1 MNITRKVAMVMM
13 ALAMVLTVDAKD
25 VFVNTPH
32 TTLMLAVNEG
42 ETPRIHYYGSR
53 IKASQAQEVYDA
65 MSINYDAYPAFG
77 RNSFDETALSVTH
90 SDGNMS
96 TELMVTGCRQEGELT
111 IIELKDKKYDFFVD
125 LYYKAN
131 DQSDV
136 IETWTVIRNGE
147 KKPIKLEQYASGV
160 MTWRQEGL
168 RMGDGTTGRG
178 SWLTHFHGAWGQ
190 EAGMTEEPLT
200 AGVKVIVNHDGVR
213 TAMDDRAEVMISLD
227 GKPQENSGR
236 VIGAALCW
244 TGNYK
249 LRIETRGKYRHTL
262 LAGIDD
268 LHTAYTLK
276 KGEQFET
283 PKLALCY
290 SEEGKGGV
298 SRAFHRWGRN
308 GQLHNGKALREIL
321 LNSWEGVYMNV
332 NQQVCEQM
340 MDGLKDLG
348 GELFVVDDGW
358 FGRKYRRTYDDKAL
372 GDWVTD
378 TVKLPNG
385 VPALLKAAEDRG
397 LKFGIWIEPEMVNST
412 SELFEAHPD
421 WVVAHP
427 TRELSKGRG
436 GTQLVLDLSNPKVQ
450 DFVFSIVDNLMK
462 ENPRLHYIK
471 WDCNMSMQ
479 NFGSSYL
486 TADKQSHLFV
496 DYHLGLRNALERIR
510 KAYPELVIQLCS
522 SGGGRVNWGALPY
535 FDEFWVS
542 DDTDAQQRLFIQWGT
557 SHFFPTMAMAQHVSA
572 SPNHQTGRVIPL
584 KFRVDVAMTGRLG
597 MEMKPSD
604 LNDKEREYAKK
615 AFAFYKE
622 IRPIVQLGD
631 QYRLLSPYEGN
642 GFCSEMFV
650 KEDKS
655 EAVFFCYK
663 FENYIGL
670 ETPRWHMAGLDPN
683 ATYRLTEFE
692 CAEHSHYFE
701 GKTFSGK
708 FLMEQGIDAT
718 LGRQFASRVIRLKK
732 V

>member
-1 MNITRKVAMVMM
+1 MKKYVLMVVT
-13 ALAMVLTVDAKD
+13 VLTMSQVTSAKD
-25 VFVNTPH
+25 VFVNTPK

-42 ETPRIHYYGSR
+42 EAPRVHYYGSR
-53 IKASQAQEVYDA
+53 LKAHQAQEVYDA
-65 MSINYDAYPAFG
+65 KSVNYEAYPAFS
-77 RNSFDETALSVTH
+77 RDSFDETALSVTH

-96 TELMVTGCRQEGELT
+96 TELVVTGYKQEGDLT
-111 IIELKDKKYDFFVD
+111 IISLKDKKYDFFVD

-131 DQSDV
+131 SQSDV

-147 KKPIKLEQYASGV
+147 KKAIKLEQYASGV
-160 MTWRQEGL
+160 IALRQEGA
-168 RMGDGTTGRG
+168 
-178 SWLTHFHGAWGQ
+178 WLTHFHGSWGQ
-190 EAGMTEEPLT
+190 EATMTEEPLS
-200 AGVKVIVNHDGVR
+200 AGLKVIVNHDGVR

-321 LNSWEGVYMNV
+321 LNSWEGVYMDV
-332 NQQVCEQM
+332 NQEVCERM
-340 MDGLKDLG
+340 MDGLKELG

-372 GDWVTD
+372 GDWITD
-378 TVKLPNG
+378 TVKLPKG

-397 LKFGIWIEPEMVNST
+397 LKFGIWIEPEMTNSA

-421 WVVAHP
+421 WVIAHP

-450 DFVFSIVDNLMK
+450 DFVVSIVDNLKK

-496 DYHLGLRNALERIR
+496 DYHLGLQKALERIR
-510 KAYPELVIQLCS
+510 KAYPDLVIQLCS

-557 SHFFPTMAMAQHVSA
+557 SHFFPTLAMAQHVSA

-584 KFRVDVAMTGRLG
+584 KFRFDVAMTGRLG

-604 LNDKEREYAKK
+604 LNEQERAYAKK
-615 AFAFYKE
+615 AIAFYKE

-631 QYRLLSPYEGN
+631 LYRLLSPYEN
-642 GFCSEMFV
+642 KGFCSEMFV
-650 KEDKS
+650 TEDKD

-670 ETPRWHMAGLDPN
+670 ETPRWHMAGLDSN

-692 CAEHSHYFE
+692 SAERSHNFE

-708 FLMEQGIDAT
+708 FLMETGIDAT
-718 LGRQFASRVIRLKK
+718 LTRQFASRVIRLKK

>member
-1 MNITRKVAMVMM
+1 MKYLLLT
-13 ALAMVLTVDAKD
+13 ALALTLSQGAIARDVL
-25 VFVNTPH
+25 VNTPK

-42 ETPRIHYYGSR
+42 QTPRIHYYGSR
-53 IKASQAQEVYDA
+53 LQPNQTQEVYDA

-77 RNSFDETALSVTH
+77 RNSFEETALSVTH
-90 SDGNMS
+90 ADGNMS
-96 TELMVTGCRQEGELT
+96 TELVVTGCTEQGDLT
-111 IIELKDKKYDFFVD
+111 IIALKDKKYDLFVD
-125 LYYKAN
+125 LCYKAN
-131 DQSDV
+131 DKSDV

-147 KKPIKLEQYASGV
+147 KKPVKLEQYASGV
-160 MTWRQEGL
+160 MTWRQENQRL
-168 RMGDGTTGRG
+168 GDGTTEKG

-200 AGVKVIVNHDGVR
+200 AGVKTIVNHDGVR

-227 GKPQENSGR
+227 GRPQENSGR

-249 LRIETRGKYRHTL
+249 LRLETRGKYRHTL

-276 KGEQFET
+276 PGEKFQT
-283 PKLALCY
+283 PVLALAY

-298 SRAFHRWGRN
+298 SRAFHRWGHN
-308 GQLHNGKALREIL
+308 SQLHNGKALREIL

-332 NQQVCEQM
+332 NQEVCEQM
-340 MDGLKDLG
+340 MDGIKELG

-358 FGRKYRRTYDDKAL
+358 FGRKYRRTDDTRGL

-378 TVKLPNG
+378 TEKLPDG

-397 LKFGIWIEPEMVNST
+397 LKFGIWIEPEMTNST
-412 SELFEAHPD
+412 SELYEAHPD

-436 GTQLVLDLSNPKVQ
+436 GTQLVLDMSNPKVQ
-450 DFVFSIVDNLMK
+450 DYVVSIVDNLVK
-462 ENPRLHYIK
+462 ENPKLHYIK

-486 TADKQSHLFV
+486 SADRQSHLFV
-496 DYHLGLRNALERIR
+496 DYHLGLRSALERIR
-510 KAYPELVIQLCS
+510 KAHPDLVIQLCS
-522 SGGGRVNWGALPY
+522 SGGGRVNWGAMPY

-557 SHFFPTMAMAQHVSA
+557 SHFFPPMAMAQHVSA

-584 KFRVDVAMTGRLG
+584 KFRFDVAMTGRLG

-604 LNDKEREYAKK
+604 LNDQEREYAKK
-615 AFAFYKE
+615 AVAFYKE
-622 IRPIVQLGD
+622 IRPIIQLGD
-631 QYRLLSPYEGN
+631 LYRLLSPYEGH

-650 KEDKS
+650 TEDKS
-655 EAVFFCYK
+655 EAIFFCYK

-670 ETPRWHMAGLDPN
+670 ETPRWHMAGLDPD
-683 ATYRLTEFE
+683 ATYRLNEFA
-692 CAEHSHYFE
+692 CAERSHYFE

-708 FLMEQGIDAT
+708 FLMETGIDAT
-718 LGRQFASRVIRLKK
+718 LSRQFASRVIRLKK
-732 V
+732 VKP

>member
-1 MNITRKVAMVMM
+1 MKQVLLSVI
-13 ALAMVLTVDAKD
+13 ALTLSMTGNAKD
-25 VFVNTPH
+25 VFVNTPK

-42 ETPRIHYYGSR
+42 QTPRIHYYGSR
-53 IKASQAQEVYDA
+53 LKADQAHEVYDA

-90 SDGNMS
+90 ADGNMS
-96 TELMVTGCRQEGELT
+96 TELAVTGSHTEGDLT
-111 IIELKDKKYDFFVD
+111 IISLKDKKYDFFVD

-131 DQSDV
+131 DKSDV

-160 MTWRQEGL
+160 MTFRQEGL
-168 RMGDGTTGRG
+168 RQGDGTWGRG
-178 SWLTHFHGAWGQ
+178 AWLTHFHGAWGQ

-227 GKPQENSGR
+227 GRPQENSGR

-276 KGEQFET
+276 PGEQFTT
-283 PKLALCY
+283 PVLALAY

-298 SRAFHRWGRN
+298 SRAFHRWGHN

-332 NQQVCEQM
+332 NQEVCEQM
-340 MDGLKDLG
+340 MDGIKELG

-358 FGRKYRRTYDDKAL
+358 FGRKYRRTDDTQSL

-378 TVKLPNG
+378 TQKLPNG

-397 LKFGIWIEPEMVNST
+397 LKFGIWIEPEMTNSK

-450 DFVFSIVDNLMK
+450 DFVVSIVDNLVK
-462 ENPRLHYIK
+462 ENPPLHYIK

-496 DYHLGLRNALERIR
+496 DYHLGLRSALERIR
-510 KAYPELVIQLCS
+510 KAHSDLVIQLCS

-557 SHFFPTMAMAQHVSA
+557 SHFFPPMAMAQHVSA

-584 KFRVDVAMTGRLG
+584 KFRFDVAMTGRLG

-604 LNDKEREYAKK
+604 LNDQEREYAKK
-615 AFAFYKE
+615 AVAFYKE
-622 IRPIVQLGD
+622 IRPIIQLGD
-631 QYRLLSPYEGN
+631 LYRLLSPYEGN

-670 ETPRWHMAGLDPN
+670 ETPRWHMAGLDPD
-683 ATYRLTEFE
+683 ATYVLNEFE
-692 CAEHSHYFE
+692 GTERSRYFE

-708 FLMEQGIDAT
+708 FLMETGIDAT
-718 LGRQFASRVIRLKK
+718 LGRQFASRVIRLKRI
-732 V
+732 

>member
-1 MNITRKVAMVMM
+1 MRQLLIA
-13 ALAMVLTVDAKD
+13 ALASTLSQVASAGD
-25 VFVNTPH
+25 VFVNTPK
-32 TTLMLAVNEG
+32 TTLMLSVNEG
-42 ETPRIHYYGSR
+42 QTPRIHYYGSR
-53 IKASQAQEVYDA
+53 ITAGQAHEVYDA
-65 MSINYDAYPAFG
+65 ISINSDAYPAFG
-77 RNSFDETALSVTH
+77 RDSFDETALSVTH
-90 SDGNMS
+90 ADGNMS
-96 TELMVTGCRQEGELT
+96 TELVVTGCRQEGDKT
-111 IIELKDKKYDFFVD
+111 VISMKDKKYDFFVD

-136 IETWTVIRNGE
+136 IVTWTVIRNGE
-147 KKPIKLEQYASGV
+147 KKPIRLEQYASGV
-160 MTWRQEGL
+160 LPIRQEGA
-168 RMGDGTTGRG
+168 
-178 SWLTHFHGAWGQ
+178 WLTHFHGSWGQ

-200 AGVKVIVNHDGVR
+200 AGLKVIVNHDGVR
-213 TAMDDRAEVMISLD
+213 NAMDDRAEVMISLD

-249 LRIETRGKYRHTL
+249 IRLETRGKHQHTL

-276 KGEQFET
+276 PGETFTT
-283 PKLALCY
+283 PELALTY

-308 GQLHNGKALREIL
+308 VQLHNGKALREIL

-332 NQQVCEQM
+332 NQEVCEQL
-340 MDGLKDLG
+340 MDGIKDLG

-372 GDWVTD
+372 GDWITD
-378 TVKLPNG
+378 TVKLPKG
-385 VPALLKAAEDRG
+385 IPALVKAAEDRG

-450 DFVFSIVDNLMK
+450 DFVVSIVDNLMK
-462 ENPRLHYIK
+462 ENPTLHYIK

-479 NFGSSYL
+479 NYGSSYL

-496 DYHLGLRNALERIR
+496 DFHLGLRSALERIR
-510 KAYPELVIQLCS
+510 ASHPNLVIQLCS
-522 SGGGRVNWGALPY
+522 SGGGRVNWGFMPY

-557 SHFFPTMAMAQHVSA
+557 SHFFPTLAMAQHVSA

-584 KFRVDVAMTGRLG
+584 KFRFDVAMTGRLG

-604 LNDKEREYAKK
+604 LDEKEREYAKK
-615 AFAFYKE
+615 AMAFYKE
-622 IRPIVQLGD
+622 IRPNIQLGD
-631 QYRLLSPYEGN
+631 QYRLLSPYENN

-650 KEDKS
+650 TEDKS

-683 ATYRLTEFE
+683 ATYRLNEFE
-692 CAEHSHYFE
+692 CTERSHYFE
-701 GKTFSGK
+701 DKTFSGK
-708 FLMEQGIDAT
+708 FLMETGLDAT

-732 V
+732 I

>member
-1 MNITRKVAMVMM
+1 MKKLLIA
-13 ALAMVLTVDAKD
+13 VLGMTLCVTAGAKD
-25 VFVNTPH
+25 VLVNTPK
-32 TTLMLAVNEG
+32 TTLMLGVNEG

-53 IKASQAQEVYDA
+53 LKAHQVHEVYDA
-65 MSINYDAYPAFG
+65 TSINYDAYPAFG

-90 SDGNMS
+90 ADGNMS
-96 TELMVTGCRQEGELT
+96 TELVVTDCRTEGDQT
-111 IIELKDKKYDFFVD
+111 IISMKDKKYSFFVD

-160 MTWRQEGL
+160 MTLRQEGA
-168 RMGDGTTGRG
+168 
-178 SWLTHFHGAWGQ
+178 WLTHFHGGWGQ

-200 AGVKVIVNHDGVR
+200 AGLKVIVNHDGVR

-276 KGEQFET
+276 PGESFTT
-283 PKLALCY
+283 PVLALTY
-290 SEEGKGGV
+290 SDEGKGGV

-321 LNSWEGVYMNV
+321 LNSWEGVYMDV
-332 NQQVCEQM
+332 NQEVCEQM
-340 MDGLKDLG
+340 MDGLKELG

-372 GDWVTD
+372 GDWMTD
-378 TVKLPNG
+378 TVKLPDG

-397 LKFGIWIEPEMVNST
+397 LKFGIWIEPEMVNTT

-450 DFVFSIVDNLMK
+450 DFVVGIVDGLVK
-462 ENPRLHYIK
+462 ENPTLHYIK

-510 KAYPELVIQLCS
+510 KAHPDLFIQLCS

-557 SHFFPTMAMAQHVSA
+557 SHFFPPMAMAQHVSA

-584 KFRVDVAMTGRLG
+584 KFRFDVAMTGRLG

-604 LNDKEREYAKK
+604 LSDQECAYAKK
-615 AFAFYKE
+615 AVAFYKE
-622 IRPIVQLGD
+622 IRPVVQLGD
-631 QYRLLSPYEGN
+631 LYRLLSPYDN
-642 GFCSEMFV
+642 KGFCSEMFV
-650 KEDKS
+650 SEDKS

-670 ETPRWHMAGLDPN
+670 ETPRWHMAGLDPT
-683 ATYRLTEFE
+683 ATYLLTEFE
-692 CAEHSHYFE
+692 CAERSHHFE

-708 FLMEQGIDAT
+708 FLMETGIDAS
-718 LGRQFASRVIRLKK
+718 LSRQFASRVIRLKK

>member
-1 MNITRKVAMVMM
+1 MKRLPITTL
-13 ALAMVLTVDAKD
+13 ALTLSLGASAGD
-25 VFVNTPH
+25 VFVNTPK

-42 ETPRIHYYGSR
+42 QTPQIHYYGSR
-53 IKASQAQEVYDA
+53 IRPDQAHEVYDA

-77 RNSFDETALSVTH
+77 LNSFDETALSVTH

-96 TELMVTGCRQEGELT
+96 TELVVTGCRQEGDET
-111 IIELKDKKYDFFVD
+111 IISLKDKKYDFFVD
-125 LYYKAN
+125 LYYRAN

-136 IETWTVIRNGE
+136 IVTWTVIRNGE
-147 KKPIKLEQYASGV
+147 KKAVRLEQYASGV
-160 MTWRQEGL
+160 MTMRQEGA
-168 RMGDGTTGRG
+168 
-178 SWLTHFHGAWGQ
+178 WLTHFHGSWGQ

-200 AGVKVIVNHDGVR
+200 PGLKTIANHDGVR

-227 GKPQENSGR
+227 GRPQENSGR

-249 LRIETRGKYRHTL
+249 LRIDTRGKYRHTL
-262 LAGIDD
+262 IAGIDD

-276 KGEQFET
+276 PGETFQMPE
-283 PKLALCY
+283 LALAY

-332 NQQVCEQM
+332 NQEVCEQL
-340 MDGLKDLG
+340 MDGISDLG

-372 GDWVTD
+372 GDWMTD
-378 TVKLPNG
+378 TVKLPQG
-385 VPALLKAAEDRG
+385 IPALVKAAEDRG
-397 LKFGIWIEPEMVNST
+397 LKFGIWIEPEMTNSQ

-450 DFVFSIVDNLMK
+450 DYVVSIVANLMK
-462 ENPRLHYIK
+462 ENPTLHYIK
-471 WDCNMSMQ
+471 WDCNMSM
-479 NFGSSYL
+479 NNYGSSYL
-486 TADKQSHLFV
+486 TADRQSHLFV
-496 DYHLGLRNALERIR
+496 DYHRGLHSVLKRIR
-510 KAYPELVIQLCS
+510 QAYPDLVIQLCS
-522 SGGGRVNWGALPY
+522 SGGGRVNWGFMPY

-542 DDTDAQQRLFIQWGT
+542 DNTDAQQRLFIQWGT
-557 SHFFPTMAMAQHVSA
+557 SHFFPPMAMAQHVSA
-572 SPNHQTGRVIPL
+572 SPNHQTSRVIPL
-584 KFRVDVAMTGRLG
+584 KFRFDVAMTGRLG

-604 LNDKEREYAKK
+604 LNDQERAYAKK
-615 AFAFYKE
+615 AMAFYKE

-650 KEDKS
+650 TADKS

-663 FENYIGL
+663 FENYVGL

-683 ATYRLTEFE
+683 ATYRLNEFE
-692 CAEHSHYFE
+692 CAERSHYFE
-701 GKTFSGK
+701 DKTFSGK
-708 FLMEQGIDAT
+708 FLMETGLDAT
-718 LGRQFASRVIRLKK
+718 LGRQFASRVIRLKRM
-732 V
+732 

>member
-1 MNITRKVAMVMM
+1 MRYIMLSLL
-13 ALAMVLTVDAKD
+13 ALTLGHTASAKD
-25 VFVNTPH
+25 VFVNTQK
-32 TTLMLAVNEG
+32 TTLMLSANEG
-42 ETPRIHYYGSR
+42 QTPRIHYYGSR
-53 IKASQAQEVYDA
+53 LNAGQAHEVYDA
-65 MSINYDAYPAFG
+65 MSLNYDAYPAFG

-90 SDGNMS
+90 ADGNMS
-96 TELMVTGCRQEGELT
+96 TELVVMGCQQEGDKT
-111 IIELKDKKYDFFVD
+111 VISLKDKKYDFFVD

-131 DQSDV
+131 DRSDV

-147 KKPIKLEQYASGV
+147 KKPVRLEQYASGV
-160 MTWRQEGL
+160 MAWRQGNGQSS
-168 RMGDGTTGRG
+168 MVNGQS

-200 AGVKVIVNHDGVR
+200 AGLKVIVNHDGVR

-227 GKPQENSGR
+227 GRPQENSGR

-249 LRIETRGKYRHTL
+249 LRLETRGKYRYTL

-276 KGEQFET
+276 PGESFTT
-283 PKLALCY
+283 PVLALTY

-332 NQQVCEQM
+332 NQEVCEQM
-340 MDGLKDLG
+340 MDGIKELG

-358 FGRKYRRTYDDKAL
+358 FGRKYRRTDDTQAL
-372 GDWVTD
+372 GDWMTD
-378 TVKLPNG
+378 TQKLPNG

-397 LKFGIWIEPEMVNST
+397 LKFGIWIEPEMTNSK

-427 TRELSKGRG
+427 TRELSMGRG

-450 DFVFSIVDNLMK
+450 DFVVGIVDNLVK
-462 ENPRLHYIK
+462 ENPTLHYIK
-471 WDCNMSMQ
+471 WDCNMSMH
-479 NFGSSYL
+479 NYGSSYL

-496 DYHLGLRNALERIR
+496 DYHLGLRAALERIR
-510 KAYPELVIQLCS
+510 KAHPDLVIQLCS
-522 SGGGRVNWGALPY
+522 SGGGRVNWGAMPY

-557 SHFFPTMAMAQHVSA
+557 SHFFPPMAMAQHVSA

-584 KFRVDVAMTGRLG
+584 KFRFDVAMTGRLG

-604 LNDKEREYAKK
+604 LNDQEREYAKR
-615 AFAFYKE
+615 AVAFYKE

-631 QYRLLSPYEGN
+631 LYRLLSPYENN
-642 GFCSEMFV
+642 GFCSELFIND
-650 KEDKS
+650 DKS

-670 ETPRWHMAGLDPN
+670 ETPRWHFAGLDAT

-692 CAEHSHYFE
+692 CTERTHAFE

-708 FLMEQGIDAT
+708 FLMETGIDAP
-718 LGRQFASRVIRLKK
+718 LSRQFASRVIRLKK
-732 V
+732 I

>member
-1 MNITRKVAMVMM
+1 MRKLLLLLLALSLCSVAN
-13 ALAMVLTVDAKD
+13 AKD

-321 LNSWEGVYMNV
+321 LNSWEGVYMDV

-692 CAEHSHYFE
+692 CAERSHYFE

>member
-1 MNITRKVAMVMM
+1 MM
-13 ALAMVLTVDAKD
+13 KKYLLLALATMTLNQMVSAKD
-25 VFVNTPH
+25 VFVNTPR
-32 TTLMLAVNEG
+32 TTLMLFVNDG
-42 ETPRIHYYGSR
+42 ETPRIQYYGSR
-53 IKASQAQEVYDA
+53 LKASQADEVYA
-65 MSINYDAYPAFG
+65 ARSLNQDAYPAFG
-77 RNSFDETALSVTH
+77 RDSFDETALSVTH
-90 SDGNMS
+90 ADGNMS
-96 TELMVTGCRQEGELT
+96 TELVVTGCRQEGDQT
-111 IIELKDKKYDFFVD
+111 IITLKDKKYDFFVD

-131 DQSDV
+131 NQSDV
-136 IETWTVIRNGE
+136 IETWTVLRNGE
-147 KKPIKLEQYASGV
+147 KKPVKLEQYASGV
-160 MTWRQEGL
+160 MPLRQEGA
-168 RMGDGTTGRG
+168 
-178 SWLTHFHGAWGQ
+178 WLTHFHGSWGQ
-190 EAGMTEEPLT
+190 EATMTEEPLT
-200 AGVKVIVNHDGVR
+200 AGLKVIVNHDGVR

-249 LRIETRGKYRHTL
+249 LRLETRGKYQHTL

-332 NQQVCEQM
+332 NQEVCEQM
-340 MDGLKDLG
+340 MDGLKELG

-372 GDWVTD
+372 GDWITD
-378 TVKLPNG
+378 TVKLPKG
-385 VPALLKAAEDRG
+385 IPALVKAAEDRG
-397 LKFGIWIEPEMVNST
+397 LKFGIWIEPEMTNSA

-427 TRELSKGRG
+427 SRELSKGRG

-450 DFVFSIVDNLMK
+450 DFVVGIVDNLVK
-462 ENPRLHYIK
+462 ENPTLHYIK

-479 NFGSSYL
+479 NYGSSYL

-510 KAYPELVIQLCS
+510 KAHPDLVIQLCS
-522 SGGGRVNWGALPY
+522 SGGGR
-535 FDEFWVS
+535 
-542 DDTDAQQRLFIQWGT
+542 T
-557 SHFFPTMAMAQHVSA
+557 SHFFPTLAMAQHVSA

-584 KFRVDVAMTGRLG
+584 KFRFDVAMTGRLG

-604 LNDKEREYAKK
+604 LNNEERAYAKK
-615 AFAFYKE
+615 AMAFYKE

-631 QYRLLSPYEGN
+631 QYRLLSPYDN
-642 GFCSEMFV
+642 KGFCSELFV
-650 KEDKS
+650 TEDKS

-683 ATYRLTEFE
+683 ATYRLNEFE
-692 CAEHSHYFE
+692 CSERSHSFE

-708 FLMEQGIDAT
+708 FLMETGLDAT
-718 LGRQFASRVIRLKK
+718 LTRQFASRVIRLKK
-732 V
+732 I

>member
-1 MNITRKVAMVMM
+1 MKKIISLL
-13 ALAMVLTVDAKD
+13 ALCTLLVPMSKLSAKD
-25 VFVNTPH
+25 VFVNTPK
-32 TTLMLAVNEG
+32 TTLMLSVNEG
-42 ETPRIHYYGSR
+42 STPRIHYYGSR
-53 IKASQAQEVYDA
+53 INPNQAQEIYDA

-90 SDGNMS
+90 ADGNMS
-96 TELMVTGCRQEGELT
+96 TELAITGSRQEGDLT
-111 IIELKDKKYDFFVD
+111 IISLKDKKYEFFVD

-131 DQSDV
+131 DKSDV
-136 IETWTVIRNGE
+136 IETWTVILNGE
-147 KKPIKLEQYASGV
+147 KKPIRLEQYASGV
-160 MTWRQEGL
+160 MTLRQEGA
-168 RMGDGTTGRG
+168 
-178 SWLTHFHGAWGQ
+178 WITHFHGTWGAEGQ
-190 EAGMTEEPLT
+190 MTEEPLT
-200 AGVKVIVNHDGVR
+200 AGLKNIVCHDGVR
-213 TAMDDRAEVMISLD
+213 GGMDDRAEVMISLD

-249 LRIETRGKYRHTL
+249 LRLETRGKYRHTL
-262 LAGIDD
+262 IAGIDD

-276 KGEQFET
+276 PGESFQT
-283 PKLALCY
+283 PELALTY
-290 SEEGKGGV
+290 STEGKGGV

-308 GQLHNGKALREIL
+308 VKLHNGHGLRDIL

-332 NQQVCEQM
+332 NQEVCEQM
-340 MDGLKDLG
+340 MDGIKELG

-358 FGRKYRRTYDDKAL
+358 FGRKYRRTDDTQGL
-372 GDWVTD
+372 GDWMTD
-378 TVKLPNG
+378 TQKLPNG

-397 LKFGIWIEPEMVNST
+397 LKFGIWIEPEMTNSK
-412 SELFEAHPD
+412 SELYEAHPD

-436 GTQLVLDLSNPKVQ
+436 GTQLVLDMSNPKVQ
-450 DFVFSIVDNLMK
+450 DFVFGIVDNLVK
-462 ENPRLHYIK
+462 ENPKLHYIK
-471 WDCNMSMQ
+471 WDCNMSM
-479 NFGSSYL
+479 NNYGSSYL
-486 TADKQSHLFV
+486 TSDKQSHLVV
-496 DYHLGLRNALERIR
+496 DYHRGLRSTLERIR
-510 KAYPELVIQLCS
+510 AKYPDLVIQLCA
-522 SGGGRVNWGALPY
+522 SGGGRVNWGFMPY

-584 KFRVDVAMTGRLG
+584 KFRFDVAMTGRLG

-604 LNDKEREYAKK
+604 LNDREREYAKK
-615 AFAFYKE
+615 AVAFYKE

-650 KEDKS
+650 SEDKS

-663 FENYIGL
+663 FEHYVDL
-670 ETPRWHMAGLDPN
+670 HTPRWHMAGLDPN
-683 ATYRLTEFE
+683 ATYRLNEFE
-692 CAEHSHYFE
+692 RSEREHYFE

-708 FLMEQGIDAT
+708 FLMETGLDAN
-718 LGRQFASRVIRLKK
+718 LSRQFSSRVIRLKK
-732 V
+732 I

>member
-1 MNITRKVAMVMM
+1 MRKLLLSLLALSLCSVAN
-13 ALAMVLTVDAKD
+13 AKD

-42 ETPRIHYYGSR
+42 QTPRIHYYGSR

-90 SDGNMS
+90 GDGNMS
-96 TELMVTGCRQEGELT
+96 TELMVTGCRQEGDLT

-131 DQSDV
+131 DRSDV

-147 KKPIKLEQYASGV
+147 KKPVKLEQYASGV
-160 MTWRQEGL
+160 ITWRQEGL
-168 RMGDGTTGRG
+168 RMGDGTQGRG

-321 LNSWEGVYMNV
+321 LNSWEGVYMDV
-332 NQQVCEQM
+332 NQPVCEQM

-510 KAYPELVIQLCS
+510 KAYPDLVIQLCS

-557 SHFFPTMAMAQHVSA
+557 SHFYPTLAMAQHVSA

-584 KFRVDVAMTGRLG
+584 KFRFDVAMTGRLG

-604 LNDKEREYAKK
+604 LSDKEREYAKK

-670 ETPRWHMAGLDPN
+670 ETPRWHMAGLDPD
-683 ATYRLTEFE
+683 ASYRLNEFGGTER
-692 CAEHSHYFE
+692 SRYFE
-701 GKTFSGK
+701 GKTFSGR
-708 FLMEQGIDAT
+708 FLMETGIDAT
-718 LGRQFASRVIRLKK
+718 LGRQFASRVIRLKRM
-732 V
+732 

>member
-1 MNITRKVAMVMM
+1 MKKYVLMVVT
-13 ALAMVLTVDAKD
+13 VLTMSQVTSAKD
-25 VFVNTPH
+25 VFVNTPK

-42 ETPRIHYYGSR
+42 EAPRVHYYGSR
-53 IKASQAQEVYDA
+53 LKAHQAQEVYDA
-65 MSINYDAYPAFG
+65 KSVNYEAYPAFG
-77 RNSFDETALSVTH
+77 RDSFDETALSVTH

-96 TELMVTGCRQEGELT
+96 TELVVTGYKQEGDLT
-111 IIELKDKKYDFFVD
+111 IISLKDKKYDFFVD

-131 DQSDV
+131 SQSDV

-147 KKPIKLEQYASGV
+147 KKAIKLEQYASGV
-160 MTWRQEGL
+160 IALRQEGA
-168 RMGDGTTGRG
+168 
-178 SWLTHFHGAWGQ
+178 WLTHFHGSWGQ
-190 EAGMTEEPLT
+190 EATMTEEPLS
-200 AGVKVIVNHDGVR
+200 AGLKVIVNHDGVR

-321 LNSWEGVYMNV
+321 LNSWEGVYMDV
-332 NQQVCEQM
+332 NQEVCERM
-340 MDGLKDLG
+340 MDGLKELG

-372 GDWVTD
+372 GDWITD
-378 TVKLPNG
+378 TVKLPKG

-397 LKFGIWIEPEMVNST
+397 LKFGIWIEPEMTNSA

-421 WVVAHP
+421 WVIAHP

-450 DFVFSIVDNLMK
+450 DFVVSIVDNLKK

-496 DYHLGLRNALERIR
+496 DYHLGLQKALERIR
-510 KAYPELVIQLCS
+510 KAYPDLVIQLCS
-522 SGGGRVNWGALPY
+522 SGGGLVNWGALPY

-557 SHFFPTMAMAQHVSA
+557 SHFFPTLAMAQHVSA

-584 KFRVDVAMTGRLG
+584 KFRFDVAMTGRLG

-604 LNDKEREYAKK
+604 LNEQERAYAKK
-615 AFAFYKE
+615 AIAFYKE

-631 QYRLLSPYEGN
+631 LYRLLSPYEN
-642 GFCSEMFV
+642 KGFCSEMFV
-650 KEDKS
+650 TEDKD

-670 ETPRWHMAGLDPN
+670 ETPRWHMAGLDSN

-692 CAEHSHYFE
+692 SAERSHNFE

-708 FLMEQGIDAT
+708 FLMETGIDAT
-718 LGRQFASRVIRLKK
+718 LTRQFASRVIRLKK

>member
-1 MNITRKVAMVMM
+1 MRHFLLSLL
-13 ALAMVLTVDAKD
+13 ALTLCLAASAKD
-25 VFVNTPH
+25 VFVNTPK
-32 TTLMLAVNEG
+32 TTLMLSVNEG
-42 ETPRIHYYGSR
+42 QTPRIHYYGSR
-53 IKASQAQEVYDA
+53 LRPEQAHEVYDA
-65 MSINYDAYPAFG
+65 MSINYDAYGAFG

-90 SDGNMS
+90 ADGNMT
-96 TELMVTGCRQEGELT
+96 TELAITGMRQEGDLT
-111 IIELKDKKYDFFVD
+111 IISMKDKKYDFFVD
-125 LYYKAN
+125 LYYKAT
-131 DQSDV
+131 DKSDV
-136 IETWTVIRNGE
+136 IETWTVLRNGE
-147 KKPIKLEQYASGV
+147 KKAVRLEQYASGV
-160 MTWRQEGL
+160 MTVRQEGA
-168 RMGDGTTGRG
+168 
-178 SWLTHFHGAWGQ
+178 WLTHFHGAWGQ

-200 AGVKVIVNHDGVR
+200 AGLKTIVNHDGVR

-249 LRIETRGKYRHTL
+249 IRIETRGKYRHTL
-262 LAGIDD
+262 IAGIDD

-276 KGEQFET
+276 PGATFQT
-283 PKLALCY
+283 PVLALAY

-298 SRAFHRWGRN
+298 SRAFHRWGRS
-308 GQLHNGKALREIL
+308 GQLHNGQALREIL

-332 NQQVCEQM
+332 NQEVCEQM
-340 MDGLKDLG
+340 MDGLKELG

-358 FGRKYRRTYDDKAL
+358 FGRKYRRTDDTQAL

-378 TVKLPNG
+378 TQKLPNG

-397 LKFGIWIEPEMVNST
+397 LKFGIWIEPEMTNSK

-450 DFVFSIVDNLMK
+450 DFVVSIVDNLVK
-462 ENPRLHYIK
+462 ENPSLHYIK
-471 WDCNMSMQ
+471 WDCNMSMN

-486 TADKQSHLFV
+486 TADRQSHLFV
-496 DYHLGLRNALERIR
+496 DYHLGLRSALERIR
-510 KAYPELVIQLCS
+510 AAHPDLVIQLCS

-557 SHFFPTMAMAQHVSA
+557 SHFYPTMAMAQHVSA

-584 KFRVDVAMTGRLG
+584 KFRFDVAMTGRLG

-604 LNDKEREYAKK
+604 LNEREREYAKK

-631 QYRLLSPYEGN
+631 QYRLLSPYDN
-642 GFCSEMFV
+642 KGFCSEMFV
-650 KEDKS
+650 AEDKS
-655 EAVFFCYK
+655 QAVFFCYK

-670 ETPRWHMAGLDPN
+670 ETPRWHMAGLDPD
-683 ATYRLTEFE
+683 ATYRLNEFE
-692 CAEHSHYFE
+692 GTERSRYFE
-701 GKTFSGK
+701 NKTFSGR
-708 FLMEQGIDAT
+708 FLMETGIDAS
-718 LGRQFASRVIRLKK
+718 LGRQFASRVIRLTKI
-732 V
+732 

>member
-1 MNITRKVAMVMM
+1 MKQLLLS
-13 ALAMVLTVDAKD
+13 ALALTMSQTISAKD
-25 VFVNTPH
+25 VFVNTPK

-42 ETPRIHYYGSR
+42 QTPRIHYYGSR
-53 IKASQAQEVYDA
+53 IKAEQAHEVYDA

-96 TELMVTGCRQEGELT
+96 TELVVTGCKQEGDLT
-111 IIELKDKKYDFFVD
+111 IITLKDKKYDFFVD

-131 DQSDV
+131 NLSDV
-136 IETWTVIRNGE
+136 IETWTVIRNDE

-160 MTWRQEGL
+160 MTLRQEGA
-168 RMGDGTTGRG
+168 
-178 SWLTHFHGAWGQ
+178 WLTHFHGAWGQ

-200 AGVKVIVNHDGVR
+200 AGLKVIVNHDGVR

-236 VIGAALCW
+236 VIGAALCC

-283 PKLALCY
+283 PKLAMVY

-321 LNSWEGVYMNV
+321 LNSWEGVYMDV
-332 NQQVCEQM
+332 NQEVCEKM
-340 MDGLKDLG
+340 MDGIKELG

-358 FGRKYRRTYDDKAL
+358 FGRKYRRTNDSQAL
-372 GDWVTD
+372 GDWMTD
-378 TVKLPNG
+378 TQKLPNG

-397 LKFGIWIEPEMVNST
+397 LKFGIWIEPEMTNSK

-427 TRELSKGRG
+427 TRELSMGRG

-450 DFVFSIVDNLMK
+450 DFVVSIVDNLVK

-479 NFGSSYL
+479 NYGSSYL

-496 DYHLGLRNALERIR
+496 DYHLGLKNALERIR
-510 KAYPELVIQLCS
+510 KAHPDLVIQLCS

-557 SHFFPTMAMAQHVSA
+557 SHFFPTLAMAQHVSA

-584 KFRVDVAMTGRLG
+584 KFRFDVAMTGRLG

-604 LNDKEREYAKK
+604 LNDREREYAKK
-615 AFAFYKE
+615 AVAFYKE

-631 QYRLLSPYEGN
+631 QYRLLSPYENN

-650 KEDKS
+650 SEDKS
-655 EAVFFCYK
+655 EAVFFCSK
-663 FENYIGL
+663 FANYVGL
-670 ETPRWHMAGLDPN
+670 ETPRWHMAGLDPY
-683 ATYRLTEFE
+683 ATYRLNEFE
-692 CAEHSHYFE
+692 CAERSHYFE

-708 FLMEQGIDAT
+708 FLMETGIDAT
-718 LGRQFASRVIRLKK
+718 LGRQFASRVIRLRKI
-732 V
+732 

>member
-1 MNITRKVAMVMM
+1 MKQLLLS
-13 ALAMVLTVDAKD
+13 ALALTMSQTISAKD
-25 VFVNTPH
+25 VFVNTPK

-42 ETPRIHYYGSR
+42 QTPRIHYYGSR
-53 IKASQAQEVYDA
+53 IKAEQAHEVYDA

-96 TELMVTGCRQEGELT
+96 TELVVTGCKQEGDLT
-111 IIELKDKKYDFFVD
+111 IITLKDKKYDFFVD

-131 DQSDV
+131 NLSDV
-136 IETWTVIRNGE
+136 IETWTVIRNDE
-147 KKPIKLEQYASGV
+147 KKLIKLEQYASGV
-160 MTWRQEGL
+160 MTLRQEGA
-168 RMGDGTTGRG
+168 
-178 SWLTHFHGAWGQ
+178 WLTHFHGAWGQ

-200 AGVKVIVNHDGVR
+200 AGLKVIVNHDGVR

-283 PKLALCY
+283 PKLAMVY

-321 LNSWEGVYMNV
+321 LNSWEGVYMDV
-332 NQQVCEQM
+332 NQEVCEKM
-340 MDGLKDLG
+340 MDGIKELG

-358 FGRKYRRTYDDKAL
+358 FGRKYRRTNDSQAL
-372 GDWVTD
+372 GDWMTD
-378 TVKLPNG
+378 TQKLPNG

-397 LKFGIWIEPEMVNST
+397 LKFGIWIEPEMTNSK

-427 TRELSKGRG
+427 TRELSMGRG
-436 GTQLVLDLSNPKVQ
+436 GTQLVLDISNPKVQ
-450 DFVFSIVDNLMK
+450 DFVVGIVDDLVK

-479 NFGSSYL
+479 NYGSSYL

-496 DYHLGLRNALERIR
+496 DYHLGLKNALERIR
-510 KAYPELVIQLCS
+510 KAHPDLVIQLCS

-557 SHFFPTMAMAQHVSA
+557 SHFFPTLAMAQHVST

-584 KFRVDVAMTGRLG
+584 KFRFDVAMTGRLG

-604 LNDKEREYAKK
+604 LNDRERDYAKK
-615 AFAFYKE
+615 AVAFYKE

-631 QYRLLSPYEGN
+631 QYRLLSPYENN

-650 KEDKS
+650 SEDKS

-683 ATYRLTEFE
+683 ATYRLNEFE
-692 CAEHSHYFE
+692 CAERSHYFE

-708 FLMEQGIDAT
+708 FLMETGIDAT
-718 LGRQFASRVIRLKK
+718 LGRQFASRVIRLRKI
-732 V
+732 

>member
-1 MNITRKVAMVMM
+1 MKHLLLSIL
-13 ALAMVLTVDAKD
+13 ALTLAQTVSAKD
-25 VFVNTPH
+25 VFVNTPK
-32 TTLMLAVNEG
+32 TTLMLSANEG
-42 ETPRIHYYGSR
+42 QTPLIHYYGSR
-53 IKASQAQEVYDA
+53 ISPEQAHEVYDA
-65 MSINYDAYPAFG
+65 MSLNSDAYPAFG
-77 RNSFDETALSVTH
+77 LNSFDETALSVTH
-90 SDGNMS
+90 ADGNMS
-96 TELMVTGCRQEGELT
+96 TELVVTGSRQDGDVT
-111 IIELKDKKYDFFVD
+111 VIALKDKKYDFFVD
-125 LYYKAN
+125 LCYRAN
-131 DQSDV
+131 DRSDV
-136 IETWTVIRNGE
+136 IETWTVIRNGG
-147 KKPIKLEQYASGV
+147 KKPIRLEQYASGV
-160 MTWRQEGL
+160 MTWRQGNIQYL
-168 RMGDGTTGRG
+168 TANPQC
-178 SWLTHFHGAWGQ
+178 SWLTHFHGSWGQ

-200 AGVKVIVNHDGVR
+200 AGLKVIVNHDGVR

-227 GKPQENSGR
+227 GRPQENSGR

-249 LRIETRGKYRHTL
+249 LRIETRGKHLHTL

-276 KGEQFET
+276 PGQTFTT
-283 PKLALCY
+283 PVLALTY

-308 GQLHNGKALREIL
+308 GQLHNGQALREIL

-332 NQQVCEQM
+332 SQEVCEQL
-340 MDGLKDLG
+340 MDGIRDLG

-372 GDWVTD
+372 GDWMTD
-378 TVKLPNG
+378 TVKLPKG

-486 TADKQSHLFV
+486 TADRQSHLFV
-496 DYHLGLRNALERIR
+496 DYHLGLRNTLERIR
-510 KAYPELVIQLCS
+510 KSYPNLVIQLCS

-557 SHFFPTMAMAQHVSA
+557 SHFFPPMAMAQHVSA

-584 KFRVDVAMTGRLG
+584 KFRFDVAMTGRLG

-604 LNDKEREYAKK
+604 LNDSERDYARK
-615 AFAFYKE
+615 AMSFYKE
-622 IRPIVQLGD
+622 IRPIIQLGD
-631 QYRLLSPYEGN
+631 LYRLLSPYEAG
-642 GFCSEMFV
+642 GFCSELFV
-650 KEDKS
+650 TEDKD

-670 ETPRWHMAGLDPN
+670 EAPRWRMAGLDPD
-683 ATYRLTEFE
+683 ATYRLSEFE
-692 CAEHSHYFE
+692 CAERSQNFE

-708 FLMEQGIDAT
+708 FLMETGIDAPLT
-718 LGRQFASRVIRLKK
+718 RQFASRVIRLKK